1 MKNQLMYG
9 VLNGLLVP
17 ILSFIL
23 SFVLGVFMFNSRFA
37 GSDYYG
43 AIIYFPNVS
52 IVVSI
57 LFSWLTATIATR
69 ASAWVNV
76 LSALLAGGLYS
87 LLSLIITK
95 VYINNVDHFPRLND
109 KGFEFS
115 IGYGIPT
122 ETIIFNGVIL
132 SLLTFIMSSR
142 QKY

>member
-1 MKNQLMYG
+1 M
-9 VLNGLLVP
+9 
-17 ILSFIL
+17 
-23 SFVLGVFMFNSRFA
+23 VLGVFILNLRFA

-57 LFSWLTATIATR
+57 LFSWLTANISKRT
-69 ASAWVNV
+69 SALVNV
-76 LSALLAGGLYS
+76 LSSLIAGGLYS
-87 LLSLIITK
+87 LLSIIITK
-95 VYINNVDHFPRLND
+95 VYIDNVDHFPRLND

-132 SLLTFIMSSR
+132 LLLTFIMSSR